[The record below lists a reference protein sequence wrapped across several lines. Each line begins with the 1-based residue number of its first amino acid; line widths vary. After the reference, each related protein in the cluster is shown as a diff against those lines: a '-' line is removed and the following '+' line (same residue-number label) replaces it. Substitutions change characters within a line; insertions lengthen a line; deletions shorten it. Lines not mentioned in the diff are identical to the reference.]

1 MATLASHTSNPPV
14 FRTGRLFSSSTDDM
28 AQKSFEEWNKV
39 SSSSSSHSKIYQII
53 SVSVLYYI
61 LLFDQHG
68 SHLTS
73 PLSSQTLQSY
83 AKNSELQKI
92 DASIDFIND
101 NFQNEELSATTIA
114 SIFDA
119 YTKAQQDLLNQL
131 DHNGTEH
138 SATNKSDDS
147 NTDNIDSNI
156 DIESK
161 NKLAIL
167 NKAFEITN
175 DVDDLLQEY
184 GAHKNNHLQAKHYDI
199 VIQAWD
205 ELMAAYDKAHVT
217 KKGFPQRATYHL
229 ELMERMAL
237 NHNNKGAAPTIDTYN
252 RVLDMWS
259 RSQEHLL
266 SSRAESIM
274 KRIGFSHLSHSNSHP
289 NDGTV
294 IAEALG
300 VEPNADTYRIMMRA
314 WCKTSSNVAL
324 SKPKIGNA
332 AFNATGYLMKMQS
345 MMEKGDGDFE
355 PTLEDY
361 TVVFRAWARAG

>member
-1 MATLASHTSNPPV
+1 
-14 FRTGRLFSSSTDDM
+14 
-28 AQKSFEEWNKV
+28 
-39 SSSSSSHSKIYQII
+39 
-53 SVSVLYYI
+53 
-61 LLFDQHG
+61 
-68 SHLTS
+68 
-73 PLSSQTLQSY
+73 
-83 AKNSELQKI
+83 LQKI

-119 YTKAQQDLLNQL
+119 YTKAQQDLLSQL
-131 DHNGTEH
+131 DHTETER
-138 SATNKSDDS
+138 SATNSNLNANPDS
-147 NTDNIDSNI
+147 NIDSNV

-167 NKAFEITN
+167 NNAFEITN

-205 ELMAAYDKAHVT
+205 ELMAAYDEANVS

-237 NHNNKGAAPTIDTYN
+237 NHNKGVAPTIETYN

-274 KRIGFSHLSHSNSHP
+274 KHIGWSNLSQNYSHA
-289 NDGTV
+289 NDGTA

-345 MMEKGDGDFE
+345 MMEKGDGAFE